1 MTRMSYKLSSVA
13 QSVSGSSVKTLA
25 LVVVSYVG
33 IAKRNELHRYDDCI
47 YLHSVYTSGILC
59 MWKVKKKGGQQ

>member
-47 YLHSVYTSGILC
+47 YKLHSVYTPGILC
-59 MWKVKKKGGQQ
+59 M